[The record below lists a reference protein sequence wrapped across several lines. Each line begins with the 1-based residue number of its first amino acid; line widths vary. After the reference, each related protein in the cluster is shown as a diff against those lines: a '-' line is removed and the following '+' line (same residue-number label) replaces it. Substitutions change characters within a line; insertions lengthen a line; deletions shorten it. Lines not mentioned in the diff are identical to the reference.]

1 MSNSDDR
8 SRSIESAREVIIMG
22 ANGVW
27 SRGPSFDAAY
37 NAARK
42 SGGFNRSFL
51 VVVVPVAAQA
61 FVDEF
66 DGLILRD
73 KSHGYKLARKGNKAV
88 WANNPRDP
96 ELRSAVAALL
106 AN

>member
-1 MSNSDDR
+1 MSSDDA
-8 SRSIESAREVIIMG
+8 SSAKEVIIMG

-27 SRGPSFDAAY
+27 ARGPSFDAAY

-42 SGGFNRSFL
+42 DGGFNRSFL
-51 VVVVPVAAQA
+51 VAVLPVAAQA
-61 FVDEF
+61 YVDDV

-73 KSHGYKLARKGNKAV
+73 KSHKYELAMKGNKAV

-96 ELRSAVAALL
+96 ELRAAVAALL
-106 AN
+106 AK